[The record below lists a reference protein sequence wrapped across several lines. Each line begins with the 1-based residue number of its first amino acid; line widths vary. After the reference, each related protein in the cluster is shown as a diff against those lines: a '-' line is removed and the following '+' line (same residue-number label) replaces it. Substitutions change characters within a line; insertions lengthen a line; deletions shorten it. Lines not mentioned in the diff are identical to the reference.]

1 MKKWLLPVA
10 LTASLVGLTACSNGD
25 SETVVETKAGNITK
39 DELYTALKD
48 TNGQQVLQ
56 ALVYEKI
63 LADKYKVSDKELD
76 ERVNT
81 LKEQLGDQFDM
92 ALLQYGYKDEADL
105 RSKFKIAMMQEK
117 AAIKGL
123 KVSDKELKEAYENY
137 KPEIKASHILVDD
150 EKTAKEIKQKL
161 DNGAKFEDLAKEYST
176 DTASAEKGGDLG
188 WFGQGKM
195 VTEFEDA
202 AYALNKGQI
211 SNPVKTEH
219 GYHIIKLTDKK
230 EKKSFDDMKK
240 DLEYQV
246 KVSKIDNE
254 QIEKVMKK
262 ELKEANVE
270 IKDKDLK
277 NTFGT
282 NSDK

>member
-282 NSDK
+282 DSDK

>member
-1 MKKWLLPVA
+1 
-10 LTASLVGLTACSNGD
+10 
-25 SETVVETKAGNITK
+25 
-39 DELYTALKD
+39 
-48 TNGQQVLQ
+48 
-56 ALVYEKI
+56 
-63 LADKYKVSDKELD
+63 
-76 ERVNT
+76 
-81 LKEQLGDQFDM
+81 
-92 ALLQYGYKDEADL
+92 
-105 RSKFKIAMMQEK
+105 
-117 AAIKGL
+117 
-123 KVSDKELKEAYENY
+123 
-137 KPEIKASHILVDD
+137 
-150 EKTAKEIKQKL
+150 
-161 DNGAKFEDLAKEYST
+161 
-176 DTASAEKGGDLG
+176 
-188 WFGQGKM
+188 M